1 MRPQYSL
8 DGPFTYYALGIA
20 NQELLR
26 LSTGSTYDAV
36 TVGTVGALALPT
48 PPLDE
53 QRAIVRYLDHV
64 DDRIRRYVAAKEKL
78 IALLE
83 EERRAVIHRAVTRGL
98 DPNVPLKPSGI
109 DWLGDVPE
117 HWAVRKLR
125 QCVSVLGGV
134 TPSMEVPRFWGGLVP
149 WVTPKDMK
157 QDIISDSSVKVTDE
171 AIQETSLQLVEPPAV
186 LMVVR
191 GMILARRVPIARTTS
206 LVTINQDMKAL
217 RTVRGVNTMFLARS
231 LDSAQEAFKQ
241 LIDEAGHGTRR
252 LPTERWR
259 ELPMAIPPLSEQS
272 AIVEHIDKAAA
283 SIDSAIDR
291 ARRQIKLLR
300 EYRTRLIADVVTGKL
315 DVREAAAQLPDEA
328 GDRDP
333 IDAGD
338 PVEYD
343 VAGALTACDSLPS
356 AGERTMEGEV
366 NV

>member
-1 MRPQYSL
+1 MPRADWQFIG
-8 DGPFTYYALGIA
+8 DMPF
-20 NQELLR
+20 
-26 LSTGSTYDAV
+26 
-36 TVGTVGALALPT
+36 PF
-48 PPLDE
+48 PPPSE

-83 EERRAVIHRAVTRGL
+83 EERQVVIHRAVTRGL
-98 DPNVPLKPSGI
+98 DPNVLLKPSGI

-134 TPSMEVPRFWGGLVP
+134 TPSMEVHRFWGGLVP

-272 AIVEHIDKAAA
+272 AIVEHIDKATA

-291 ARRQIKLLR
+291 ARRQIDLLH

-315 DVREAAAQLPDEA
+315 DVREAAAQLGEQPDGKDRIDEA
-328 GDRDP
+328 IPMAHGMDEDL
-333 IDAGD
+333 
-338 PVEYD
+338 YD
-343 VAGALTACDSLPS
+343 SDNLEEEPAIES
-356 AGERTMEGEV
+356 EV
-366 NV
+366 KA